1 MKVELWED
9 IVCSWCGIA
18 NERMNQALGRFGDRE
33 GLEFT
38 HRSFRLLP
46 ELPEGEGVNF
56 AEHMG
61 KTRGITMEKAE
72 EMTAP
77 LKQLAR
83 EVGLEEY
90 HVTDNDIGNTTLTH
104 EFLAWASAQGKQNEA
119 WTLLFRAHFGERVA
133 IWSIDDLVPFADQ
146 LGLVAAD
153 ARRSLEAREYRAQVE
168 GDHAE
173 AVALGSRGVP
183 FLVIDRKYGISG
195 AQKVDIIVDALEKAW
210 AERET
215 SAA

>member
-18 NERMNQALGRFGDRE
+18 DERMKRALEIFGDRE

-46 ELPEGEGVNF
+46 ELQEGEGVDF
-56 AEHMG
+56 VDYMSAA
-61 KTRGITMEKAE
+61 RGITKAMAD
-72 EMTAP
+72 EMVAP
-77 LKQLAR
+77 LQQLAR
-83 EVGLEEY
+83 EVGLAEY
-90 HVTDNDIGNTTLTH
+90 HVTDNEIGNTTLTH
-104 EFLAWASAQGKQNEA
+104 EFLAWASAQGRQNEA
-119 WTLLFRAHFGERVA
+119 WSLLFHAHFGDRA
-133 IWSIDDLVPFADQ
+133 PIWSIDDLVPFAER
-146 LGLVAAD
+146 LGLDSAE

-183 FLVIDRKYGISG
+183 FLVIDRKYGLSG
-195 AQKVDIIVDALEKAW
+195 AQKVDVIVDALETAW
-210 AERET
+210 AERGA
-215 SAA
+215 SAT